1 MNYLGY
7 LIYQAER
14 PLSQAELRAVEASRG
29 ELARRLSHLLHPRHA
44 GHLRHTGPAQQA
56 ARLPEAIAVPDYP
69 PADWV
74 DDTHCECR

>member
-14 PLSQAELRAVEASRG
+14 PLSQAELHAVEASRG
-29 ELARRLSHLLHPRHA
+29 EIARTLSHLLHPRHA
-44 GHLRHTGPAQQA
+44 VPAQQPV
-56 ARLPEAIAVPDYP
+56 RLPEAIAVPDYP

-74 DDTHCECR
+74 DDAQCECR